1 MDGLEQLL
9 AMHGSQVHRDD
20 GYWWKIEAWCVPP
33 TRERP
38 HGIRYN
44 LTLHDKHNRRIFG
57 MDNAHA
63 VKPAK
68 TGLNSG
74 KVHEFDHVHQTMSDT
89 GTPYEFKDCFALLSD
104 FFSGVDKSISDINGG
119 RR

>member
-20 GYWWKIEAWCVPP
+20 GYWWKIEAWSVPP

-44 LTLHDKHNRRIFG
+44 LTLHDKDNRRVFG

-63 VKPAK
+63 VRPAK
-68 TGLNSG
+68 KGLNSG
-74 KVHEFDHVHQTMSDT
+74 KVHDYDHIHASISDK
-89 GTPYEFKDCFALLSD
+89 GTPYEFVDSFTLLSD
-104 FFSGVDKSISDINGG
+104 FFEGIDRTIARIRGD